1 MKVLNFGSLN
11 IDYTYHVSHF
21 VQKGETLLSDMSYVY
36 SGGKGLNQSIA
47 LKRAGVDVFHAGAVG
62 TDGNLLVELLK
73 DSGVD
78 TKFIKI
84 FPNIRTG
91 NAIIQNDSQGDN
103 CIIVYGGANQ
113 AITKEMADEV
123 LQEFGAEDFLVL
135 QNEISEIPYIVEQ
148 AHKKGMTIVLNP
160 SPINENIFR
169 INLDFIDC
177 FILNEGEAKAL
188 VSLKEN
194 EEVLLEQLRKK
205 FPCAEIILTLGE
217 KGSVYAGKEGVIKQ
231 EAYKIHAVDTT
242 AAGDTFTGYF
252 LAGRLQG
259 MDVKDALD
267 MASRASAVAVSRKG
281 AAPSIPV
288 REEIFGGGV

>member
-1 MKVLNFGSLN
+1 M
-11 IDYTYHVSHF
+11 
-21 VQKGETLLSDMSYVY
+21 
-36 SGGKGLNQSIA
+36 
-47 LKRAGVDVFHAGAVG
+47 FHAGAVG

-78 TKFIKI
+78 TRFIKI

-123 LQEFGAEDFLVL
+123 LQEFGARDFLIL

-252 LAGRLQG
+252 LAGRVQG

-267 MASRASAVAVSRKG
+267 IASRASAVAVSRKG